1 MAFHSLLPCIVSAKK
16 SYGESPCMLFSAFN
30 IFSLYLIFASMFL
43 HGFILYKTL
52 CTSWTWVTTSF
63 RMLGKFL
70 TLIFKYFLRPFLF
83 FWNPYKSNAVAV
95 NVVTED
101 SETVLI
107 SFHSFFFILLCSS
120 ISTIPSFSSFI
131 HSSAQLVCY
140 WFLQVYFSFQLLRC
154 STVIILYPCSSRS
167 LLSSWSISLFYFWDL
182 GSSLL

>member
-1 MAFHSLLPCIVSAKK
+1 MEITLCYFFSFSLA
-16 SYGESPCMLFSAFN
+16 AFN
-30 IFSLYLIFASMFL
+30 TFPLCLIFVSLINVSGCISLSVYPSWDSLGFLYLGGYFL
-43 HGFILYKTL
+43 SHVREVFYYNL
-52 CTSWTWVTTSF
+52 
-63 RMLGKFL
+63 
-70 TLIFKYFLRPFLF
+70 FKYFLRPFLF
-83 FWNPYKSNAVAV
+83 FWNPYKSTAVAV

-140 WFLQVYFSFQLLRC
+140 WFLPVYFSFQLLRC
-154 STVIILYPCSSRS
+154 STMIILYPCSFRS